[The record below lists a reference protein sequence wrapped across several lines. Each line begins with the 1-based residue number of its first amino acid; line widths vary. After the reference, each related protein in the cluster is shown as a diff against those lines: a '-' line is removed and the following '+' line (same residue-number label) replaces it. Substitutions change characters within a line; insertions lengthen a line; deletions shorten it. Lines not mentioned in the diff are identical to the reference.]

1 MKRILCI
8 IESLGSGGA
17 QRQIVGL
24 SCLFKKRGYDVKQ
37 VYWIKRD
44 DNFLADDL
52 KKNNVQV
59 ELLENLRDKKKRFFA
74 LYNYI
79 RNKKPQV
86 VISYTDSSSMILCVM
101 VMFGAKFRL
110 VVSERSSTL
119 NLTLKNRVKF
129 FLYRFAHSVVPNSY
143 NEARFIQSNF
153 KSLNKKVVP
162 ITNFTDTDLFKPIA
176 QLADNNRC
184 IVVARLTE
192 AKNIVNFLH
201 ALRIVANKGYKFKVD
216 WYGNQTERAYSDM
229 VLGERIKLNLED
241 YIDFLP
247 PKSDI
252 NNIYPQ
258 YSFSCLPS
266 SYEGFPNVVCEAMSC
281 GLPVVCSDVSD
292 NAQIIDAGI
301 NGILFNPNNVDEIAD
316 KFMEMLKKS
325 YEQRIQMGAYSRK
338 LAVERFSKERF
349 INQYIELT

>member
-24 SCLFKKRGYDVKQ
+24 SCLFKERGYDIKQ
-37 VYWIKRD
+37 VFWIKRD

-52 KKNNVQV
+52 KKNDVKF
-59 ELLENLRDKKKRFFA
+59 ELLESLRDKKKRFFA

-79 RNKKPQV
+79 RSEKPQV
-86 VISYTDSSSMILCVM
+86 IISYTDSSSMMLCVM
-101 VMFGAKFRL
+101 VMFGAKFKL
-110 VVSERSSTL
+110 IVSERSSTL
-119 NLTLKNRVKF
+119 NLTLKNRIKF

-162 ITNFTDTDLFKPIA
+162 ITNFTDTDLFKPTA

-216 WYGNQTERAYSDM
+216 WYGNQTERAYSNL
-229 VLGERIKLNLED
+229 VLNERAKLNLED

-252 NNIYPQ
+252 HNIYTK

-281 GLPVVCSDVSD
+281 GLAVVCSDVSD
-292 NAQIIDAGI
+292 NSHIIEPGV
-301 NGILFNPNNVDEIAD
+301 NGILFNPDKVDDIVT
-316 KFMEMLKKS
+316 KFIEMLENS
-325 YEQRIQMGAYSRK
+325 YEKRVQMGAHSRK
-338 LAVERFSKERF
+338 LAVELFSKERF
-349 INQYIELT
+349 INQYIDLI